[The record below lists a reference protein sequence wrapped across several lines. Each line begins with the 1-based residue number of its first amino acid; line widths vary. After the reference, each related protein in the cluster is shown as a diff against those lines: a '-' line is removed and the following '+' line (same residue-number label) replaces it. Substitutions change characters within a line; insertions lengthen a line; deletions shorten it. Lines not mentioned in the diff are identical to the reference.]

1 MTETRKAAAPAI
13 LLIDD
18 APLILDL
25 LEDLLDGLGHPV
37 LRLETGLGVPRVL
50 DRTQVGLVFCDV
62 ALPDI
67 NGVDVLRMIKQ
78 HTPEI
83 QVVMISGRQDFD
95 VARRVLRERAL
106 DFLVKPFAPDEVLA
120 VARQGIASYHHA
132 VHQNQA
138 RLEAQRRM
146 ADLILLT
153 KVGETASSGSDLQE
167 LFDQILDSIVQ
178 SAGVEVA
185 SLMLVKE
192 DGLLH
197 IASAYG
203 LAENIASSV
212 RVAPGEGISGHVLA
226 TGEPVLISN
235 LANDRRFEG
244 QDGGQRYKNQ
254 SLLSVPIYIRE
265 ELAGVINVNNKKS
278 GEPFD
283 LEDQNLLVAIANQVA
298 LAMENFKLVNSL
310 RRQTLAL
317 ERTNEDLVRV
327 NRARTRLVCNLS
339 HELKTPLTS
348 IMGYVDLS
356 LSFFNKLSAE
366 ELQDN
371 LGQVR
376 EEGKRL
382 EKLISGMLR
391 LFSIESE
398 GEVWRWKSFGVPW
411 SIADAFQYYRRVM
424 AERRLDTEID
434 IEDDLPE
441 IYGDQEKFGMAFNSL
456 IDNAVK
462 FNCDGGLIRVEACAR
477 ECDGRP
483 YVYLRVYNDGCRV
496 PPEAHEAIFNSYTQ
510 LGDIDTEK
518 PHGVGIGLAL
528 AKIVVERM
536 KGDIFLEEVAGDG
549 TCFGLLLPTEETY
562 NALKDEH
569 G

>member
-1 MTETRKAAAPAI
+1 MKEEQQQKPAI

-25 LEDLLDGLGHPV
+25 LEDILDVLDYPI
-37 LRLETGLGVPRVL
+37 LRLEAGAAVTRIL
-50 DRTQVGLVFCDV
+50 DQEKVAVVFCDV

-67 NGVDVLRMIKQ
+67 NGVNVLRMVKQ
-78 HTPEI
+78 HTPEV
-83 QVVMISGRQDFD
+83 QVVMISGQQDFD
-95 VARRVLRERAL
+95 VARQVLRERAL
-106 DFLVKPFAPDEVLA
+106 DYLVKPFAQDEVLN
-120 VARQGIASYHHA
+120 VAQQGISSYFHA
-132 VHQNQA
+132 IHQNQA

-146 ADLILLT
+146 TDLVLLR
-153 KVGETASSGSDLQE
+153 KVGETASSGNDLQE
-167 LFDQILDSIVQ
+167 LFDQIMDSIVH

-197 IASAYG
+197 IASAHG
-203 LAENIASSV
+203 LSDQIAKTV
-212 RVAPGEGISGHVLA
+212 RVASGEGISGYVLS
-226 TGEPVLISN
+226 TGEPILVPNI
-235 LANDRRFEG
+235 DQDKRFVSLH
-244 QDGGQRYKNQ
+244 GGQRYKNQ
-254 SLLSVPIYIRE
+254 SLLSVPIHVRD

-283 LEDQNLLVAIANQVA
+283 LEDQNLLVAIANQVS
-298 LAMENFKLVNSL
+298 LAMENFELVNNL
-310 RRQTLAL
+310 RQQTIAL
-317 ERTNEDLVRV
+317 ERTNEDLVRM

-356 LSFFNKLSAE
+356 LSFFHKMPE
-366 ELQDN
+366 EEIKDN
-371 LGQVR
+371 LEQVR

-382 EKLISGMLR
+382 ERLITGMLR

-398 GEVWRWKSFGVPW
+398 REVWRWKSFGVAWP
-411 SIADAFQYYRRVM
+411 IADALQYYNRKVS
-424 AERRLDTEID
+424 ERGLETELDLM
-434 IEDDLPE
+434 DDLPE

-456 IDNAVK
+456 IDNAIK
-462 FNCDGGLIRVEACAR
+462 FNRDGGLVRVKAE
-477 ECDGRP
+477 EKLYDGLK
-483 YVYLRVYNDGCRV
+483 YVYLQIYNQGQTV
-496 PPEAHEAIFNSYTQ
+496 PLNAHETIFNSYTQ

-528 AKIVVERM
+528 AKVVVDRM
-536 KGDIFLEEVAGDG
+536 KGDIFLEEVPDEG

-562 NALKDEH
+562 NALK

>member
-1 MTETRKAAAPAI
+1 MMEEQQQKPAI

-25 LEDLLDGLGHPV
+25 LEDILEILDFPV
-37 LRLETGLGVPRVL
+37 LRLEAGSTVTRVL
-50 DRTQVGLVFCDV
+50 DEEKVAMVFCDV
-62 ALPDI
+62 SLPDI
-67 NGVDVLRMIKQ
+67 NGVNVLRMIKQ

-83 QVVMISGRQDFD
+83 QVVMISGQQDFD
-95 VARRVLRERAL
+95 VARQVLRERAL
-106 DFLVKPFAPDEVLA
+106 DYLVKPFAQEEVLK
-120 VARQGIASYHHA
+120 VAQQGISSYFHA
-132 VHQNQA
+132 IHQNQA

-146 ADLILLT
+146 TDLVLLR
-153 KVGETASSGSDLQE
+153 KVGETASSGNDLQE
-167 LFDQILDSIVQ
+167 LFDQILDSIVH

-197 IASAYG
+197 IASAHG
-203 LAENIASSV
+203 LSDEIAKTV
-212 RVAPGEGISGHVLA
+212 RVASGEGISGHVLS
-226 TGEPVLISN
+226 TGEPILVPNI
-235 LANDRRFEG
+235 DQDKRFVSLH
-244 QDGGQRYKNQ
+244 GGQRYKNQ
-254 SLLSVPIYIRE
+254 SLLSVPIHVRD

-278 GEPFD
+278 GDPFD
-283 LEDQNLLVAIANQVA
+283 LEDQNLLTAIANQVS
-298 LAMENFKLVNSL
+298 LAMENFELVNNL
-310 RRQTLAL
+310 RQQTLAL
-317 ERTNEDLVRV
+317 ERTNEDLVRM

-356 LSFFNKLSAE
+356 ISFFDKMSVE
-366 ELQDN
+366 EIKDN
-371 LGQVR
+371 LEQVR

-382 EKLISGMLR
+382 ERLITGMLR

-398 GEVWRWKSFGVPW
+398 REVWRWKSFGVAWP
-411 SIADAFQYYRRVM
+411 IADALQYCNRQVN
-424 AERRLDTEID
+424 ERGLKTEL
-434 IEDDLPE
+434 ELTDDLPE

-462 FNCDGGLIRVEACAR
+462 FNRDGGLVRVKAE
-477 ECDGRP
+477 EKNYEGRA
-483 YVYLRVYNDGCRV
+483 YIYLQIYNQGQTV
-496 PPEAHEAIFNSYTQ
+496 PLDAHETIFNSYTQ
-510 LGDIDTEK
+510 LGDIDTAK

-528 AKIVVERM
+528 AKVVVDRM
-536 KGDIFLEEVAGDG
+536 KGDIFLEEVPGEG

-562 NALKDEH
+562 NALK